1 MNIVIIHTMG
11 CILSRLEIIDIDTMS
26 RYRKK
31 FFNRKRKK
39 HQIIHPNKTIQRVST
54 VKGGH
59 IFDGYPDSIKI
70 YSMKLPNTCDQN
82 ETSRVS
88 TADIN
93 STGDSACGSEIG
105 DNSVGDSACGSG
117 IGDNSV
123 GDSACGSGTYKN
135 YNRDS
140 ICTSSLDD
148 ELCGSI
154 SDEYFDGDSAC
165 GSEFESIYDI
175 STSPKFIEP
184 NHDNINLISVY
195 NYKPPTLQT

>member
-105 DNSVGDSACGSG
+105 DNSVGDSACGS
-117 IGDNSV
+117 NLETHST
-123 GDSACGSGTYKN
+123 GDSACGSEIVVNSVGASVCGSGVFKN

-140 ICTSSLDD
+140 ICTSSLED

-165 GSEFESIYDI
+165 GSEFESIYDL
-175 STSPKFIEP
+175 STPSEF
-184 NHDNINLISVY
+184 
-195 NYKPPTLQT
+195 